1 MLQYDRNMV
10 LSAFSECFFLLFTS
24 EIDEYLCET
33 SMNHTPSSNQL
44 QHMYLLQGGLA
55 DTVVNDAQSLLVA
68 LQLAEYRGPGQ
79 ACTRQLVGH

>member
-1 MLQYDRNMV
+1 MQLNIKKHV
-10 LSAFSECFFLLFTS
+10 LWLAWNT
-24 EIDEYLCET
+24 
-33 SMNHTPSSNQL
+33 
-44 QHMYLLQGGLA
+44 YLLQGGLA